1 MKSIFEQLGG
11 TYHEENGYLIP
22 DLKLPAEKETPIGI
36 WAQRHLE
43 YLKEHHKGIY
53 THLLTSGRLNAYL
66 ADMDEQAE
74 DMFFRLVKEY
84 ADRQGATEELK
95 AEDQILWVCK
105 MNAAR
110 NAAREVVNKE
120 LIFV

>member
-36 WAQRHLE
+36 WAQRHLT
-43 YLKEHHKGIY
+43 YLKEHHKGVYI
-53 THLLTSGRLNAYL
+53 HLLTSGRLNAYL

-74 DMFFRLVKEY
+74 DMFFRLVKKY

>member
-36 WAQRHLE
+36 WAQRHLA
-43 YLKEHHKGIY
+43 YLKERHKGVY
-53 THLLTSGRLNAYL
+53 MHLLTSGRLNAYL

-95 AEDQILWVCK
+95 AEDQMLWVCK
-105 MNAAR
+105 MNAAC

>member
-36 WAQRHLE
+36 WAQRHLT
-43 YLKEHHKGIY
+43 YLKEHHKGVY

-84 ADRQGATEELK
+84 AGRQGATEELK